1 MKNRIKELIIQQ
13 KITSA
18 QFASEIGIAASSLHH
33 IVSGRNNPSLEVLQK
48 IMARFPQIN
57 AEWLINGK
65 GKQFKEVVQGELF
78 EVVPDDKVLNIEEST
93 AKQKLVIEN
102 GSKIEESIIKSIST
116 NKTIE
121 KLIVLYSDKSFDI
134 YNS

>member
-1 MKNRIKELIIQQ
+1 MKTRIKELIIQQ

>member
-1 MKNRIKELIIQQ
+1 MKTRIKELIIQQ

-116 NKTIE
+116 NKFIE